1 MPTMDTTPDASDR
14 IEHVRTLLEQV
25 AEADPAD
32 AVEPLNEIA
41 EILERL
47 LDGADA

>member
-1 MPTMDTTPDASDR
+1 MDTTPDAPDR
-14 IEHVRTLLEQV
+14 IEHVRTLLDQV

-32 AVEPLNEIA
+32 AIAPLGEIA

-47 LDGADA
+47 LDGDEA